1 MDTAHYISYLKKG
14 INLSNLEK
22 SSRLENFP
30 IMFYA
35 VVMGLSGL
43 GMAYERLNFT
53 FDLSNLAFLLIKYF
67 VSFVFV
73 LISVIYTLKFIKYP
87 SAVKKEFSH
96 PIKINFFSA
105 FSISLLLLSILWK
118 DSDLIYEILF
128 YFGLI
133 IQTFLTLYVISFWI
147 NNNLSISH
155 SNPAWFIPIVG
166 NLIVVIA
173 SKNSEPF
180 LWYYF
185 SVGLFFWIV
194 LFTIIFYRIIFHDQ
208 LAQKFMPTLFIM
220 IAPPAIA
227 FLGYI
232 KLTKNLD
239 MPAFMFLNLTL
250 FFVLLLAFMYKNF
263 IRMKFFISWW
273 AFTFPMA
280 AATIAFLKAY
290 ELTNSEFFRYIGVFS
305 FIVLILFILIVA
317 YFTIK
322 NITNKEICIQE

>member
-1 MDTAHYISYLKKG
+1 MINVEKKS
-14 INLSNLEK
+14 I
-22 SSRLENFP
+22 SRLENFP

-43 GMAYERLNFT
+43 GIAYERLNLM
-53 FDLSNLAFLLIKYF
+53 FDISNLAFEVIKYF
-67 VSFVFV
+67 TTFVFIM
-73 LISVIYTLKFIKYP
+73 ISLFYMLKIIKYP
-87 SAVKKEFSH
+87 KIVKQEFSH
-96 PIKINFFSA
+96 PIKVNFFAA

-118 DSDLIYEILF
+118 DGNIIYEMLF
-128 YFGLI
+128 YLGLI
-133 IQTFLTLYVISFWI
+133 VQTFLTLYVISFWI
-147 NNNLSISH
+147 NNNLSINH

-185 SVGLFFWIV
+185 SVGLFFWVV

-239 MPAFMFLNLTL
+239 MPAFIFLNLSV
-250 FFVLLLAFMYKNF
+250 FFILLLAFMYKNF
-263 IRMKFFISWW
+263 IKMKFFISWW

-290 ELTNSEFFRYIGVFS
+290 ELTESKFFKYIGVFS
-305 FIVLILFILIVA
+305 FITLLLLIVIVV

-322 NITNKEICIQE
+322 NIADKEICIQE